1 MRWKQVALMAAMLGC
16 VLPMTASAVCR
27 VVEPLAESGAQ
38 GVLFD
43 PETTVL
49 VVKSPDQIVDY
60 ECPEEALLGMED
72 RPWER
77 ENPTVCPDGLTLATP
92 IRDSLVHVAVQP
104 SLYAM
109 GGNAG
114 LIMPLP
120 RRSDVNAGPVEMF
133 EVLDR
138 MLRVPVREEIEFVE
152 DATLGFQCS
161 DPHYS
166 ALDPQTPD
174 LGIAAA
180 PLMVYGCGDDGEYYR
195 PGLDRPAGM
204 GGVETSVVEYSNGG
218 TVEYEM
224 IPVSE
229 DYEAFVLNASSLDA
243 LSAWMDERG
252 FEHDEI
258 DDAAFARYIGEDR
271 WFVAIDVHPPDLGGE
286 QRALAPLVVT
296 YRGTEFPIT
305 HELTYDPE
313 GGIIETDLFV
323 MSPIKAAVSDASAE
337 TLYASTFEIDTSA
350 HPEQE
355 ALRGFGLQQGF
366 LTRLH
371 MERRMADAL
380 QLDADLVDASDNA
393 EIIPAPIFRSTRV
406 RIAQACCPSQAVP
419 TGGGRVFNEVREY
432 DLNDPPSDESLFYRA
447 PPPPDSECR
456 GRSSSSGASTA
467 DDDYDYGCTVAGA
480 AVSWSPVLMVI
491 AMMWRRR
498 RR

>member
-1 MRWKQVALMAAMLGC
+1 MRWKRAAIVAALLGC
-16 VLPMTASAVCR
+16 ALPMTAGAVCR
-27 VVEPLAESGAQ
+27 VVEPSADSGGQ

-77 ENPTVCPDGLTLATP
+77 EDPSVCPDGVTMATP
-92 IRDSLVHVAVQP
+92 IRDHLVHVAVQP

-133 EVLDR
+133 EVLER
-138 MLRVPVREEIEFVE
+138 MLRVRVRETLEFVE
-152 DATLGFQCS
+152 DGTLGYQCS

-166 ALDPQTPD
+166 AVTPQD

-180 PLMVYGCGDDGEYYR
+180 PLMVYGCGDSGDYYR
-195 PGLDRPAGM
+195 PGLEGID
-204 GGVETSVVEYSNGG
+204 TSVVEYSEGD

-224 IPVSE
+224 IPVSA
-229 DYEAFVLNASSLDA
+229 DYEAYVLNASSLAA

-252 FEHDEI
+252 FEHDEV

-296 YRGTEFPIT
+296 YRGTDFPIT
-305 HELTYDPE
+305 HELTFDPE

-323 MSPIKAAVSDASAE
+323 LSPMKAAISDGDAV
-337 TLYASTFEIDTSA
+337 TLYAHPFELDTVA
-350 HPEQE
+350 YPEQE
-355 ALRGFGLQQGF
+355 ALRGFGLDSGY

-371 MERRMADAL
+371 MERRMSDAL
-380 QLDADLVDASDNA
+380 QLDTELVDSDDVLVVL
-393 EIIPAPIFRSTRV
+393 PPPIERTTRV
-406 RIAQACCPSQAVP
+406 RIAQACCGGGDGNTIPS
-419 TGGGRVFNEVREY
+419 GGGRTFTEVREY
-432 DLNDPPSDESLFYRA
+432 DLNDAPSDETLFYRA
-447 PPPPDSECR
+447 PAADRAYCPGGSMHT
-456 GRSSSSGASTA
+456 SSSY

-480 AVSWSPVLMVI
+480 AASWSPLLLVV
-491 AMMWRRR
+491 AMIRRR
-498 RR
+498 RRT